1 MPKPSTIL
9 LPHYQQEHSASCLA
23 ACVRMLLAFCKM
35 EVPESDLRRIL
46 RVKPFSGAHP
56 INLMHLSELGF
67 RGWSHFATLADLK
80 ERIGNGLPCTVFLWT
95 GCLSHFADTEGVD
108 YLHAVVV
115 VGFSTAGVLVHDPK
129 LSHGPIEI
137 PLVEFEEA
145 WQYSRQLIAVVE
157 QV

>member
-56 INLMHLSELGF
+56 INL
-67 RGWSHFATLADLK
+67 
-80 ERIGNGLPCTVFLWT
+80 
-95 GCLSHFADTEGVD
+95 
-108 YLHAVVV
+108 
-115 VGFSTAGVLVHDPK
+115 DPK

-137 PLVEFEEA
+137 PLAEFEEA

-157 QV
+157 RA